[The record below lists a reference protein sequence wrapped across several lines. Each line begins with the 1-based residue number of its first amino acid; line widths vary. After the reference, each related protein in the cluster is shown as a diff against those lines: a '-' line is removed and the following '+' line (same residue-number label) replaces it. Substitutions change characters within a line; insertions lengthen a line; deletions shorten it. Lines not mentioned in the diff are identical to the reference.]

1 MDHCL
6 MPYGTS
12 PVSGGMLEGLL
23 LALPALSAPHFNL
36 VPFSPVSQPQAA
48 HAPLEKPA
56 STAILCNT
64 CGNVCKGEVLR
75 VQNKYFHIR
84 CFVCKGECVTDPVL
98 GHGVPQARLPSQSAL
113 NQASQ
118 TPFLLFFGP
127 ESSLDTPELL

>member
-1 MDHCL
+1 MDHYH

-12 PVSGGMLEGLL
+12 PVGGGMLEGLL

-36 VPFSPVSQPQAA
+36 APFSPVSQPQAA

-84 CFVCKGECVTDPVL
+84 CFVCKGECVSDPVL
-98 GHGVPQARLPSQSAL
+98 GRSVPRARLPRHPSHSFLVQKAL
-113 NQASQ
+113 WTHLS
-118 TPFLLFFGP
+118 FCGVLSHLV
-127 ESSLDTPELL
+127 